1 MFVENFLRHIK
12 YVELCSSNT
21 AIPAFENT
29 AALQCLSVCTV
40 KTRARETRARPFC
53 TQKRGARVLFSLC
66 ACVRCV
72 RVRRVFFCVVSSSS
86 LERSATRSNAHSR
99 ALCSQHFVY
108 FTFKCVY
115 QTHKF
120 DSVCVCARRKK
131 PETNALC
138 VNRNP

>member
-21 AIPAFENT
+21 AIPAFENA

-40 KTRARETRARPFC
+40 KTRARKTRARPFC

-72 RVRRVFFCVVSSSS
+72 RVRRVFFVLCHLLLSSAVPHVQM
-86 LERSATRSNAHSR
+86 RTV